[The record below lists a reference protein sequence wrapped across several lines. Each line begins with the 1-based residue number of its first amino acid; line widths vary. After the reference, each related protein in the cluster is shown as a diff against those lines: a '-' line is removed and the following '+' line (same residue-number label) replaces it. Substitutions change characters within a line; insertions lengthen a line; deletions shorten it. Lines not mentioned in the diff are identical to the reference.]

1 MVDHKQEM
9 LNRLVQLLQLVEKED
24 VHLQAVRQRLFGD
37 IERFNEEWVSNL
49 KVNPEGIDRL
59 ESFGA
64 KFGRMQDT
72 IVDKLLPQLLKVAGE
87 KSGTVI
93 DNLGRAERLHLVGHS
108 DDWISMRGLRNMLV
122 HEYIESP
129 SEMLIAL
136 QQARDFTEQLH
147 DTFEAILKYAQN
159 NLGINLLLSPES

>member
-1 MVDHKQEM
+1 MIDRKQEM
-9 LNRLVQLLQLVEKED
+9 QNRLSQILQLVEKED
-24 VHLQAVRQRLFGD
+24 VHLQGVRDRLFGA
-37 IERFNEEWVSNL
+37 NEVLDAEWVCNL
-49 KVNPEGIDRL
+49 KESPEGIDRL

-87 KSGTVI
+87 NPGTAI
-93 DNLGRAERLHLVGHS
+93 DNLGRAERLNLVDHS
-108 DDWISMRGLRNMLV
+108 DDWIAMRGLRNMLV

-136 QQARDFTEQLH
+136 QQARDFTDQLH
-147 DTFEAILKYAQN
+147 DTFLAISKYAQD
-159 NLGINLLLSPES
+159 NLGLSLSLSPES

>member
-9 LNRLVQLLQLVEKED
+9 RARLGQLLQLVEKENT
-24 VHLQAVRQRLFGD
+24 HLQAVHQRLFGD
-37 IERFNEEWVSNL
+37 IEKLDEEWVINL
-49 KVNPEGIDRL
+49 RVSPEGIDRL

-87 KSGTVI
+87 NPGTAI
-93 DNLGRAERLHLVGHS
+93 DNLGRAERVNLINHS
-108 DDWISMRGLRNMLV
+108 DDWISMRGLRYMLV

-129 SEMLIAL
+129 TEMLEAL
-136 QQARDFTEQLH
+136 QQAKDFTGQLH
-147 DTFEAILKYAQN
+147 NTFLAISKYSQE
-159 NLGINLLLSPES
+159 NLGMSLLRPKT